1 MLDLAF
7 IREHPDEVKDA
18 LVKLNADAPI
28 DEILELDRERRDLLQ
43 EVEGLRAERNAGSKQ
58 IGGLM
63 REGRHDEVETLKG
76 RMSQLGDRIAELDG
90 QLRQVEADL
99 YEKLLWVPNMP
110 HESVP
115 VGPDESHNVV
125 VRQEGGPKAAEDIAP
140 PAEAPRMGARDLAP
154 STRDLDF
161 EPLPHW
167 DLGSVLGIIDF
178 ERGGK
183 LSGSRFYVLKGA
195 GARLQRALIQWMLDY
210 HIEKH
215 GYTEVYPP
223 FMVRREMMVG
233 AAQLPKFEDNIYH
246 DAEEDYWFIG
256 TAEIPLTNLHRDEIL
271 DAEQLPLYY
280 VAYSAC
286 FRREKMSAGRDVR
299 GIKRGHQFD
308 KVEMYKFVLP
318 ETSYDE
324 LEHLV
329 SNAEDICR
337 GLGIPHRVVQMC
349 TGDLGFAAA
358 KKYDLE
364 MWSPGSGEWLE
375 VSSCS
380 NCTDFQARRANVRF
394 RREKGAKPEFVHTLN
409 GSGLALP
416 RVMIAI
422 IENYQQK
429 DGAILVPE
437 VLRPY
442 MGGLEVI
449 SHA

>member
-1 MLDLAF
+1 MLDLTF
-7 IREHPDEVKDA
+7 IREHPDEVKEA
-18 LVKLNADAPI
+18 LLKLNTEAPI
-28 DEILELDRERRDLLQ
+28 DEILELDQERRKLLQ
-43 EVEGLRAERNAGSKQ
+43 EVEALRAERNAGSKQ
-58 IGGLM
+58 IGALM
-63 REGRHDEVETLKG
+63 REGQRDEADSLKQH
-76 RMSQLGDRIAELDG
+76 MSQIGEHISELDE

-99 YEKLLWVPNMP
+99 RERELWVPNMP
-110 HESVP
+110 DDSVP
-115 VGPDESHNVV
+115 VGPDESHNIIL
-125 VRQEGGPKAAEDIAP
+125 RQEENLKMAESL
-140 PAEAPRMGARDLAP
+140 G
-154 STRDLDF
+154 F

-167 DLGSVLGIIDF
+167 DLGPVLGIIDF
-178 ERGGK
+178 DRGGK
-183 LSGSRFYVLKGA
+183 LSGSRFYVLKGV
-195 GARLQRALIQWMLDY
+195 GARLQRALIQWMLDV
-210 HIEKH
+210 HTQKH
-215 GYTEVYPP
+215 GYTEIYPP

-233 AAQLPKFEDNIYH
+233 AAQLPKFEENIYH

-271 DAEQLPLYY
+271 DAEQLPIYY

-308 KVEMYKFVLP
+308 KVEMYKFVAP

-324 LEHLV
+324 LERLV

-364 MWSPGSGEWLE
+364 MWAPGCGEWLE

-380 NCTDFQARRANVRF
+380 NCTDFQARRANIRF
-394 RREKGAKPEFVHTLN
+394 RREPGAKPEFVHTLN

-429 DGAILVPE
+429 DGTILVPD

-449 SHA
+449 KEA